1 MTENNIRLQVSE
13 SSSVQGTRSI
23 KLLINEHD
31 TGVLYLTEN
40 EYTVLASA
48 LNAAST
54 VPGGNVKVDTT
65 SADLEEIDIEI
76 FDED

>member
-1 MTENNIRLQVSE
+1 MIENNIRLQVSE
-13 SSSVQGTRSI
+13 SSGVQGTRSI

-31 TGVLYLTEN
+31 TGMLYLTES

-54 VPGGNVKVDTT
+54 VPDANIKVDT
-65 SADLEEIDIEI
+65 SDADFEEIDIDI
-76 FDED
+76 FDEY

>member
-1 MTENNIRLQVSE
+1 MTVDNIRLQVSE

-31 TGVLYLTEN
+31 TGVLYLTES
-40 EYTVLASA
+40 EYTVLADA

-54 VPGGNVKVDTT
+54 VPDVNVRVDTT
-65 SADLEEIDIEI
+65 STDLEEIDIDI
-76 FDED
+76 FDEY